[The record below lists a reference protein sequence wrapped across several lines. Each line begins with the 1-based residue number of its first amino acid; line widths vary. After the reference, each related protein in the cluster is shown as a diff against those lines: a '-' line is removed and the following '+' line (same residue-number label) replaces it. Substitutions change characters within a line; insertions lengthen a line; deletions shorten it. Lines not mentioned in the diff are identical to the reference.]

1 MNEKEQMK
9 QLAQMK
15 EQISREFLMITPEA
29 LDALRD
35 MITDPN
41 INPIARVQAIGL
53 ILERGLGK
61 PETNIRI
68 RNAEE
73 SGLGEGPAAIAA
85 AGAGCRA
92 AIDAGRYLE
101 K

>member
-73 SGLGEGPAAIAA
+73 SAEAAQDRLDAIFAQLA
-85 AGAGCRA
+85 ERA
-92 AIDAGRYLE
+92 DEE
-101 K
+101 KN